1 MRSLHSYRFP
11 AGVLKLHPNDQ
22 LQRPYAGQSYFV
34 SVVRVL
40 PAWCSP
46 NFDPAWREAGEARK
60 LVFGDYIGAASATGE
75 KRFDVVRFKRNVF
88 NGFLSPRVLPD
99 FAMTS

>member
-1 MRSLHSYRFP
+1 
-11 AGVLKLHPNDQ
+11 
-22 LQRPYAGQSYFV
+22 
-34 SVVRVL
+34 VVRVL

-75 KRFDVVRFKRNVF
+75 KRFDVVRFTERF
-88 NGFLSPRVLPD
+88 EGFLSPRAPPG